1 LKIVHLCLSC
11 FYIDDY
17 SYQENQLVSQNVRD
31 GHDVLVIASTETY
44 DSNRQLTYVTPSKY
58 LGSDGAWVIRLP
70 YRFNYLPRLASKLRA
85 HPGVFELLEGANPDV
100 ILFHGMCGWE
110 LVTVAAFAR
119 AHPNVRVYADSHED
133 RFNSARGFFSRWFL
147 HYGFYRSV
155 INRAIDDID
164 KVLCVNVESMEFVQE
179 MYGVPQSKIEYFP
192 LGGIVFE
199 DEQYQR
205 ARNEIRMSLGLREDQ
220 KVFVQSGKMDASKGL
235 VESLTAF
242 SQTGSP
248 ESVFLIVGYVHS
260 DIEADVLRL
269 AQTDSRIRILG
280 WKSASDLQKVL
291 CAADVFV
298 QPRTQSA
305 TTQMGL
311 CCRCAII
318 ISDVKSHRVFW
329 RENGWLVS
337 DEDSIQ
343 NAFRLA
349 VSPAT
354 DLAELSRKSL
364 QVARDLLDYRA
375 LAARLYV

>member
-1 LKIVHLCLSC
+1 
-11 FYIDDY
+11 
-17 SYQENQLVSQNVRD
+17 
-31 GHDVLVIASTETY
+31 
-44 DSNRQLTYVTPSKY
+44 
-58 LGSDGAWVIRLP
+58 
-70 YRFNYLPRLASKLRA
+70 
-85 HPGVFELLEGANPDV
+85 
-100 ILFHGMCGWE
+100 
-110 LVTVAAFAR
+110 
-119 AHPNVRVYADSHED
+119 
-133 RFNSARGFFSRWFL
+133 
-147 HYGFYRSV
+147 
-155 INRAIDDID
+155 
-164 KVLCVNVESMEFVQE
+164 
-179 MYGVPQSKIEYFP
+179 
-192 LGGIVFE
+192 
-199 DEQYQR
+199 
-205 ARNEIRMSLGLREDQ
+205 
-220 KVFVQSGKMDASKGL
+220 
-235 VESLTAF
+235 
-242 SQTGSP
+242 
-248 ESVFLIVGYVHS
+248 LIVGYVHS

-280 WKSASDLQKVL
+280 WKSALDLQKVL

-354 DLAELSRKSL
+354 DLAELSRQSL